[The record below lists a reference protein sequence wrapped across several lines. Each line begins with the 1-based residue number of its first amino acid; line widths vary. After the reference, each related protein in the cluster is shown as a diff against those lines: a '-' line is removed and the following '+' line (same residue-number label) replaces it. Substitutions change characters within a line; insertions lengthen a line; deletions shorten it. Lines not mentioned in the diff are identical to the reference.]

1 MTSLPAPD
9 LGRLG
14 PAGGR
19 DRFVAF
25 AFAAADLLL
34 ELHPDGR
41 IAFAAGA
48 FRSRLDCPAEDWV
61 GRDVEEI
68 VAPEDRAALQLA
80 LSLLV
85 ARGRLAPLALRLA
98 GPARTPLALAGL
110 ALPGDSGQPRVW
122 LTFSSLPAPVD
133 EAPVPHAA
141 PHDFA
146 RRAEALMRATRGRAG
161 GGDAGEGDAGGGDPT
176 PVLGLLQVDAAAAAD
191 QITPAL
197 QASAP
202 SATVGRLAEGRYG
215 LLPGADGAI
224 DLVAV
229 AAGLETA
236 LRARGVEAAVAATAV
251 PMSQDGLSPA
261 QAARALRHALN
272 VFARGGADAVS
283 DAGFDG
289 GLTGAV
295 AATCARF
302 QGLRR
307 VIEERRFRLVFQ
319 PIVALATGA
328 PHHHEALMRPQAAPG
343 APAVPPQE
351 FVSDIETSGLAEDFD
366 LAVAE
371 MSREAA
377 SESGLP
383 VAFNLSALSMQSP
396 TFRARLMALLDA
408 RPLKDGLLLA
418 EMTETADVE
427 DLAEIRQTVQRLR
440 ERGVRFCLDDFGAG
454 ATALQTLR
462 ALPVDY
468 VKLDGAYVRG
478 VARPGRDRAF
488 VAAMVDLAGAV
499 GAATVA
505 EHVET
510 EEQAQALRELGIGY
524 GQGWLFGRPGPLPR
538 AEPTPGVEPS
548 PGARTPGA
556 ATPPRTVLA
565 PRVDTAWAAI
575 RRESVPYTPMHER
588 G

>member
-9 LGRLG
+9 LDRPGA

-61 GRDVEEI
+61 GRAVEEI
-68 VAPEDRAALQLA
+68 VAPEERAALQLA

-85 ARGRLAPLALRLA
+85 ARGRLAPLVLRLA

-110 ALPGDSGQPRVW
+110 ALPDDSGRPRVW
-122 LTFSSLPAPVD
+122 LTFSALPAPVD
-133 EAPVPHAA
+133 EAPAPYVA

-146 RRAEALMRATRGRAG
+146 RRAESLMQAARERAG
-161 GGDAGEGDAGGGDPT
+161 EDDSGEGEDDPT
-176 PVLGLLQVDAAAAAD
+176 PAFGLLQVDGPASSD
-191 QITPAL
+191 QIAPAL

-202 SATVGRLAEGRYG
+202 SATVGRLGEGRYG
-215 LLPGADGAI
+215 LLPGADGAL

-236 LRARGVEAAVAATAV
+236 LRARGVAATVAAKAV
-251 PMSQDGLSPA
+251 PMSQDGLSRA

-272 VFARGGADAVS
+272 VFARGGTDAVAE
-283 DAGFDG
+283 AGFDG

-302 QGLRR
+302 QALRR

-328 PHHHEALMRPQAAPG
+328 THHHEALMRPRAEPG
-343 APAVPPQE
+343 APAVSPQE
-351 FVSDIETSGLAEDFD
+351 FVSDVETSGLAEEFD
-366 LAVAE
+366 LAVVE
-371 MSREAA
+371 MSLAAA
-377 SESGLP
+377 SASDLP
-383 VAFNLSALSMQSP
+383 VAFNLSASSMQSP
-396 TFRARLMALLDA
+396 PFRARLMALLDA
-408 RPLKDGLLLA
+408 RPLRDGLLLA

-427 DLAEIRQTVQRLR
+427 DLAEIRQTVRGLR

-488 VAAMVDLAGAV
+488 VAAMADLAGAV
-499 GAATVA
+499 GAAIVA

-538 AEPTPGVEPS
+538 SEPTLAVEPS
-548 PGARTPGA
+548 PGAHAPRA
-556 ATPPRTVLA
+556 APPPRTVPP
-565 PRVDTAWAAI
+565 PRADAAWTAA
-575 RRESVPYTPMHER
+575 RRESVPYIPVRR
-588 G
+588 GG

>member
-1 MTSLPAPD
+1 MTNSPVLDRDRPG
-9 LGRLG
+9 LSG
-14 PAGGR
+14 GGR

-34 ELHPDGR
+34 ELHPDHR

-48 FRSRLDCPAEDWV
+48 FRSRLDRCAEAWV
-61 GRDVEEI
+61 GRDVEDV
-68 VAPEDRAALQLA
+68 VAPEERGALRLA

-85 ARGRLAPLALRLA
+85 DRGRLAPMVLRLA
-98 GPARTPLALAGL
+98 DPARTPLAMAGL
-110 ALPGDSGQPRVW
+110 ALPGETGQPRMW
-122 LTFSSLPAPVD
+122 LTFSPLPAP
-133 EAPVPHAA
+133 EAA
-141 PHDFA
+141 PSPPTPHDLA
-146 RRAEALMRATRGRAG
+146 RRAEALIRTARERP
-161 GGDAGEGDAGGGDPT
+161 GEGDPA
-176 PVLGLLQVDAAAAAD
+176 PVLGLLQVDGAAPAD
-191 QITPAL
+191 RIAPVL
-197 QASAP
+197 EASAP
-202 SATVGRLAEGRYG
+202 DLMVGRLAEGRYG
-215 LLPGADGAI
+215 VLPGTGEAI

-236 LRARGVEAAVAATAV
+236 LRARGVDAAVAATAV
-251 PMSQDGLSPA
+251 PMSQDGLTRA

-283 DAGFDG
+283 QAGFDG

-302 QGLRR
+302 QALRR
-307 VIEERRFRLVFQ
+307 VIEERRFRLAFQ
-319 PIVALATGA
+319 PIVALGTGA
-328 PHHHEALMRPQAAPG
+328 PHHHEALVRPEAAPG

-351 FVSDIETSGLAEDFD
+351 FVSDIETSGLAEEFD

-371 MSREAA
+371 MSLKAA
-377 SESGLP
+377 LDAATP

-396 TFRARLMALLDA
+396 AFRARLMAVLDA
-408 RPLKDGLLLA
+408 RPHRAEGLLLA

-427 DLAEIRQTVQRLR
+427 DLTEIRRTVQALR
-440 ERGVRFCLDDFGAG
+440 DRGVGFCLDDFGAG

-468 VKLDGAYVRG
+468 VKLDGVYVRG

-488 VAAMVDLAGAV
+488 VAAMVELAGAV
-499 GAATVA
+499 GAVTVA

-510 EEQAQALRELGIGY
+510 ADQAQALRELGVDY

-538 AEPTPGVEPS
+538 AEASPRAEEPPRGATAREVVS
-548 PGARTPGA
+548 YLSARRPGARTRWG
-556 ATPPRTVLA
+556 
-565 PRVDTAWAAI
+565 
-575 RRESVPYTPMHER
+575 
-588 G
+588 